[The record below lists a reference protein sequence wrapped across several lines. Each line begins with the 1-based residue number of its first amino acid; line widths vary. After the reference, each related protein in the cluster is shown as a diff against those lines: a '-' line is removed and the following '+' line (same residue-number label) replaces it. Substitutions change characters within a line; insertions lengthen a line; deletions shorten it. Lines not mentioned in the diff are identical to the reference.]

1 MEGEQARCVNVPL
14 RKVQPNVPFTG
25 TNGTFGVNLRKVQPN
40 VPFTGTNGTFEK
52 GTTKLHAHPLTTFTL
67 FTPFVGTKFLFFYIF
82 FYKKY
87 LQIKIEITI

>member
-1 MEGEQARCVNVPL
+1 MFVQMNYATISGRRASTM
-14 RKVQPNVPFTG
+14 RKCTFEKG
-25 TNGTFGVNLRKVQPN
+25 TTKRAFYRNQWYLWCKL
-40 VPFTGTNGTFEK
+40 EK
-52 GTTKLHAHPLTTFTL
+52 GTTKLHAPPLTTFTL